1 MVDTLL
7 MRMRPLI
14 RSRNVPVDESIQL
27 NFPDSTIG
35 LALEDRTCDL
45 VLDLLGIPPDTFRG
59 RTITTGATASNIV
72 GLGKRVLNPC
82 YFSSLPTS
90 GSSRGVPSF

>member
-1 MVDTLL
+1 MFVLIIFLL
-7 MRMRPLI
+7 QFSFI
-14 RSRNVPVDESIQL
+14 VDESLQL

-45 VLDLLGIPPDTFRG
+45 VLDLLGIPPDTFAG

-72 GLGKRVLNPC
+72 GLGTSGRS
-82 YFSSLPTS
+82 FTRAFESRSSLIDY
-90 GSSRGVPSF
+90 